1 MYIRSRYKNGI
12 EYFVLL
18 SMIVHFLLFSVNLE
32 IFGKKEE
39 KTIFL
44 NVQLD
49 IDSSDITNDNNKIIS
64 NVNSNSESKSEN
76 LRSKETLAKI
86 SSNDLEKEEKAKLK
100 IAELKEE
107 AELLIKEAK
116 EIFKENNKNQK
127 SNSSN
132 NLLEG
137 SDDFNA
143 IYKSILDSNEKDS
156 FKAVKKEYSEYVKSW
171 QTRIEK
177 YGTSFFPEELTDAN
191 IYGNVTMTVKINK
204 LGEIISVKIINS
216 SGYKVLDNVA
226 KKVLFSVGE
235 YEPFPRN
242 LAIHADTISIS
253 RIWSFKKKSIN
264 INEYE

>member
-1 MYIRSRYKNGI
+1 
-12 EYFVLL
+12 
-18 SMIVHFLLFSVNLE
+18 MIVHFLLFSVNLE

-76 LRSKETLAKI
+76 LRSKEALAKI
-86 SSNDLEKEEKAKLK
+86 SSNYLEREEKAKLK

-116 EIFKENNKNQK
+116 EIFKENNKIQK
-127 SNSSN
+127 TNSSN

-156 FKAVKKEYSEYVKSW
+156 FKAVKKEYSEYVKGW

-177 YGTSFFPEELTDAN
+177 YGTSFFTEELTDAN

-204 LGEIISVKIINS
+204 LGEIISVNILDS

>member
-86 SSNDLEKEEKAKLK
+86 SSNDLAKEEKAKLK

-143 IYKSILDSNEKDS
+143 IYKSILDSNEK
-156 FKAVKKEYSEYVKSW
+156 YY
-171 QTRIEK
+171 
-177 YGTSFFPEELTDAN
+177 
-191 IYGNVTMTVKINK
+191 
-204 LGEIISVKIINS
+204 LG
-216 SGYKVLDNVA
+216 
-226 KKVLFSVGE
+226 
-235 YEPFPRN
+235 
-242 LAIHADTISIS
+242 HM
-253 RIWSFKKKSIN
+253 
-264 INEYE
+264 

>member
-18 SMIVHFLLFSVNLE
+18 SMIFHFLLFSISFE

-44 NVQLD
+44 NVQLN
-49 IDSSDITNDNNKIIS
+49 IDSSDIIDDNNKIIS
-64 NVNSNSESKSEN
+64 NVNSNSESKTEN
-76 LRSKETLAKI
+76 LRSKETIAKI
-86 SSNDLEKEEKAKLK
+86 SSDDLEREKKEKLK
-100 IAELKEE
+100 IVKLREE

-116 EIFKENNKNQK
+116 EIFKENNRNKK

-137 SDDFNA
+137 SNDFNA
-143 IYKSILDSNEKDS
+143 IYKSILDSGEENS
-156 FKAVKKEYSEYVKSW
+156 FKAVKKEYSEYVKGW

-204 LGEIISVKIINS
+204 LGEIISVNVINS

-226 KKVLFSVGE
+226 KKILFSVGE

-242 LAIHADTISIS
+242 LATHADTISIS
-253 RIWSFKKKSIN
+253 RIWSFKKESIN
-264 INEYE
+264 INKYE

>member
-1 MYIRSRYKNGI
+1 MFIRSRYKNGF

-18 SMIVHFLLFSVNLE
+18 SMIVHFLIFSINFE
-32 IFGKKEE
+32 IFGKKED

-44 NVQLD
+44 NVQLN
-49 IDSSDITNDNNKIIS
+49 INSSDITDDNSKIIS
-64 NVNSNSESKSEN
+64 NVSSNSESKSQN
-76 LRSKETLAKI
+76 LRSKEKLAKI
-86 SSNDLEKEEKAKLK
+86 SSNDLETEEKAKLK
-100 IAELKEE
+100 IAKLKEE

-116 EIFKENNKNQK
+116 EIFEDKNKYQK
-127 SNSSN
+127 SNSFN

-137 SDDFNA
+137 TKDFNA
-143 IYKSILDSNEKDS
+143 IYKSILDNNDENS
-156 FKAVKKEYSEYVKSW
+156 FKAVKKEYSEYVKGW
-171 QTRIEK
+171 QSRIEK

-204 LGEIISVKIINS
+204 LGEIISVDVINS
-216 SGYKVLDNVA
+216 SGYKILDNVA
-226 KKVLFSVGE
+226 KKILFSAGE

-242 LAIHADTISIS
+242 LAIHTNTISIS